1 MLSWP
6 ARYLALAAPTS
17 TASDLFKGIVLA
29 GRAHVRM
36 YPELEVVG
44 CLIYR
49 SRELQED
56 TVSSQG
62 KKDFYPSMTN
72 ESAKKK

>member
-44 CLIYR
+44 CLNH
-49 SRELQED
+49 S
-56 TVSSQG
+56 
-62 KKDFYPSMTN
+62 TN
-72 ESAKKK
+72 R